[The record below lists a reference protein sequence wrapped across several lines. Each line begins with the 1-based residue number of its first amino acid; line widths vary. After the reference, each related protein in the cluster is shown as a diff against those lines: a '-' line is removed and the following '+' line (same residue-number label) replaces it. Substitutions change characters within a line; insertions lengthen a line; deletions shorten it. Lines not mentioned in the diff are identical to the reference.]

1 MKKFFFF
8 PLWKV
13 EKIEKALSNMEQ
25 NGWRLDKIS
34 FFNCFHFVESSPKK
48 TSYFFTYKLIK
59 ENGMAD
65 IEHFLKSKLGANP
78 VNGAPAAILHSVY
91 VYRIASDADLEK
103 LWFYRNIYLQHLVGQ
118 QILLGLFLPI
128 LFILLLIIQL
138 ITSGIGTADMPS
150 WVFIGLMNVLPLFYC
165 AYQFVG
171 LRQLK
176 RQYKKMLPYISISY
190 DDFLS

>member
-25 NGWRLDKIS
+25 NGWRLDRIS
-34 FFNCFHFVESSPKK
+34 FFNCFHFVESPPKK

-78 VNGAPAAILHSVY
+78 VNGAPTAILHSVY

-128 LFILLLIIQL
+128 LSILLLIIQL

>member
-25 NGWRLDKIS
+25 NGWRLDRIS
-34 FFNCFHFVESSPKK
+34 FFNCFHFVESPPKK
-48 TSYFFTYKLIK
+48 TSYFFAYKLIK

-78 VNGAPAAILHSVY
+78 VNGAPVAILHSVY

-128 LFILLLIIQL
+128 LSILLLIIQL
-138 ITSGIGTADMPS
+138 ITSGIGTADIPT
-150 WVFIGLMNVLPLFYC
+150 WIFIGLMNVLPLFYC

-190 DDFLS
+190 DDYLS